1 MPAFPNQSKVLSQ
14 VVAQIGVAI
23 FLEASYEDAQW
34 GDEPF
39 DGSREEFVEWLQ
51 TEEVVE
57 NIMDDVIPE
66 EYEEFRDRYHGDLDH
81 MDLGYSIYS
90 HHNY

>member
-1 MPAFPNQSKVLSQ
+1 MPSFPNKAKIASQ

-23 FLEASYEDAQW
+23 FLEASYEDSQW

-51 TEEVVE
+51 TEEEEIVA
-57 NIMDDVIPE
+57 E
-66 EYEEFRDRYHGDLDH
+66 EYEEFRDTYHGDLDH
-81 MDLGYSIYS
+81 MDVGYSIYS

>member
-1 MPAFPNQSKVLSQ
+1 MPSFPNKSKVLTQ
-14 VVAQIGVAI
+14 VVVQIGVAI

-39 DGSREEFVEWLQ
+39 DGSREEFVEFLQ
-51 TEEVVE
+51 NQEEEEVVG
-57 NIMDDVIPE
+57 E
-66 EYEEFRDRYHGDLDH
+66 EYEEWRDAYHGDLDH
-81 MDLGYSIYS
+81 MDEGYSIYS

>member
-1 MPAFPNQSKVLSQ
+1 MPAFPNSSKVLSQ

-34 GDEPF
+34 GDDPF
-39 DGSREEFVEWLQ
+39 DGSREEFVTWLQ
-51 TEEVVE
+51 SQEEEEEEIV
-57 NIMDDVIPE
+57 PE